1 LPLPAIFHRRYAAFY
16 YKVLLN
22 ESLHPQITVLV
33 LCPFLWNRDIITRR
47 KPLVTQLILATGI
60 AVVVSALCSI
70 IEAVLYSVP
79 QSQVE
84 VMARSG
90 KKSGLI
96 LKKLK
101 KNIQQPITAI
111 LTLNTIA
118 NTMGAAVAGA
128 SAAAVFGEENLVWFS
143 VFFTLTILLFSEIL
157 PKTAGVAY
165 SRNLANW
172 IAIPLNSLIKI
183 MSPLIWLCQVVTHLI
198 PKQEKA
204 ALVSIEEIQAVAV
217 MGRKSGEI
225 EPQQEKVIANILK
238 LQDKTVRQVMTPR
251 TVVFSLSE
259 HLTISEALKMKE
271 QWSRHSRV
279 PVFDKDQDDVV
290 GVVLSRNVLLSLSE
304 GNKKQ
309 KLSALMQPV
318 HFVPEA
324 APLNKILM
332 EFFEQRIHLFVVVD
346 EYGSVTGVISLADI
360 IEEIVGREII
370 DESDKA
376 SNLREYARH
385 RKKLLQK
392 TQQ

>member
-1 LPLPAIFHRRYAAFY
+1 
-16 YKVLLN
+16 
-22 ESLHPQITVLV
+22 
-33 LCPFLWNRDIITRR
+33 
-47 KPLVTQLILATGI
+47 LVTQLILATGL
-60 AVVVSALCSI
+60 AVIVSALCSI

-90 KKSGLI
+90 KKSGLT

-128 SAAAVFGEENLVWFS
+128 SAAVVFGEENLVWFS
-143 VFFTLTILLFSEIL
+143 IFFTLAILLFSEIL

-165 SRNLANW
+165 AKNLAAW
-172 IAIPLNSLIKI
+172 IAIPLNSLVKI
-183 MSPLIWLCQVVTHLI
+183 MSPLIWLCQAVTRLI
-198 PKQEKA
+198 PKQEKE
-204 ALVSIEEIQAVAV
+204 ALVSIEEIEQVAV
-217 MGRKSGEI
+217 LGRISGEI
-225 EPQQEKVIANILK
+225 DPQQERVIANILK
-238 LQDKTVRQVMTPR
+238 LQDKNVRQVMTPR

-259 HLTISEALKMKE
+259 HLTIEEALERKE

-279 PVFDKDQDDVV
+279 PVYDKDQDDVV
-290 GVVLSRNVLLSLSE
+290 GIVLSRSILLSLSE
-304 GNKKQ
+304 GRQDQ

-324 APLNKILM
+324 APLNRILM
-332 EFFEQRIHLFVVVD
+332 EFFEHRIHLFVVVD
-346 EYGSVTGVISLADI
+346 EYGSVTGVISLEDI

-376 SNLREYARH
+376 GNLREYARH

-392 TQQ
+392 IQQ